1 MLSVPSGYFQTG
13 GTVATKKHAHVI
25 GLGGVGMSA
34 TALLLRDMGYAIS
47 GSDAELYEPVKGLLA
62 HEGIACAQGF
72 AASNIKGVPD
82 LIVLGR
88 NAKLDPAVNEEV
100 RHALSLGTRVRSF
113 PEIIGEASQGRHVI
127 VAAGSFGKSTTA
139 AMMTAFLRHAGMRP
153 GWFVGALAK
162 NLPRTAELGSDAPFI
177 IEGDEYPTAH
187 GDPRPKFMHYHP
199 RDVLLTSVVHDHV
212 NVYPTFASYK
222 QAFTELAGLMPGD
235 GLLVACADEPEARAM
250 ARARG
255 SAITYGLDD
264 GDVRAVDIAFG
275 APTQFTL
282 MRGREELGRF
292 ETSQLGRHNIENIA
306 GVAAL
311 LLARNLISVEA
322 LGPAIAAFDGV
333 RRRLDIIAP
342 ESAIP
347 VIEGFGS
354 SEEKA
359 RSAIDAMLLHFP
371 ARRLMVFFEPHTFS
385 WRNRA
390 ALAWYDRVF
399 AGAGL
404 VFIAPPETQGAGT
417 HDQLSHD
424 HILDRV
430 RASGVKALPLDPA
443 RTDAALAAVQPNDA
457 VLVLTSGAMGG
468 AIPLISEGISARF
481 PKRGRQ

>member
-1 MLSVPSGYFQTG
+1 MAS
-13 GTVATKKHAHVI
+13 KHAHII

-34 TALLLRDMGYAIS
+34 TALLLRDMGYRIT

-62 HEGIACAQGF
+62 REGISCAHGF
-72 AASNIKGVPD
+72 SAANIKGVPD

-88 NAKLDPAVNEEV
+88 NAKLDPAINDEV

-139 AMMTAFLRHAGMRP
+139 AMMTSFLRHAGTKP

-162 NLPRTAELGSDAPFI
+162 NLPRTAELGHDAPFI
-177 IEGDEYPTAH
+177 VEGDEYPTAH

-212 NVYPTFASYK
+212 NVYPTFESYK
-222 QAFTELAGLMPGD
+222 HAFADLVALMPPD

-250 ARARG
+250 ARAWSG
-255 SAITYGLDD
+255 AITYGLDE
-264 GDVRAVDIAFG
+264 GDVRAIDIAYG
-275 APTQFTL
+275 APTHFTL
-282 MRGREELGRF
+282 VRGREELGRF
-292 ETSQLGRHNIENIA
+292 ATSQLGRHNIENIA

-322 LGPAIAAFDGV
+322 LAPAIAAFDGV
-333 RRRLDIIAP
+333 RRRLDIIA
-342 ESAIP
+342 SDSSVP

-371 ARRLMVFFEPHTFS
+371 ARRLAVFFEPHTFS

-399 AGAGL
+399 AGAGH
-404 VFIAPPETQGAGT
+404 VFIAPPEQQGAAT

-424 HILDRV
+424 EIIARV
-430 RASGVKALPLDPA
+430 RAAGVSASALDPSHV
-443 RTDAALAAVQPNDA
+443 DGALDQLKADDA

-468 AIPLISEGISARF
+468 AIEPIAQGITARF
-481 PKRGRQ
+481 PKRRL

>member
-1 MLSVPSGYFQTG
+1 MAP
-13 GTVATKKHAHVI
+13 KHAHII

-34 TALLLRDMGYAIS
+34 TALLLRDMGYRIS

-62 HEGIACAQGF
+62 REGIACAQGF
-72 AASNIKGVPD
+72 SAANIRGVPD

-88 NAKLDPAVNEEV
+88 NAKLDPAINDEV
-100 RHALSLGTRVRSF
+100 RHALSLGTRVQSF

-139 AMMTAFLRHAGMRP
+139 AMMTGFLRHAGMKP

-162 NLPRTAELGSDAPFI
+162 NLPRTAELGHDAPFI

-222 QAFTELAGLMPGD
+222 AAFADLVALMPQD

-250 ARARG
+250 AAARS
-255 SAITYGLDD
+255 SAITYGIDD
-264 GDVRAVDIAFG
+264 GDLRAIDIAYG
-275 APTQFTL
+275 APTHFTL
-282 MRGREELGRF
+282 VRGRDKLGRF
-292 ETSQLGRHNIENIA
+292 ATSQLGRHNIENIA

-311 LLARNLISVEA
+311 LLARNLISIEA

-342 ESAIP
+342 DAAVP

-359 RSAIDAMLLHFP
+359 RSAIDAMLLHYP
-371 ARRLMVFFEPHTFS
+371 GRRLVVFFEPHTFS

-399 AGAGL
+399 AGAGH
-404 VFIAPPETQGAGT
+404 VFIAPPEQQGAGT

-424 HILDRV
+424 EIIARV
-430 RASGVKALPLDPA
+430 RAAGVPSSALDPA
-443 RTDAALAAVQPNDA
+443 RVDRALDQLKSDDA

-468 AIPLISEGISARF
+468 AIEPIAQGITARF
-481 PKRGRQ
+481 PKQRS

>member
-1 MLSVPSGYFQTG
+1 MAVLWMAKSAMASR
-13 GTVATKKHAHVI
+13 HAHII

-34 TALLLRDMGYAIS
+34 TALLLRDMGYRIS
-47 GSDAELYEPVKGLLA
+47 GSDGELYEPVKGLLA
-62 HEGIACAQGF
+62 REGISCAQGF
-72 AASNIKGVPD
+72 AAANIVGVPD

-88 NAKLDPAVNEEV
+88 NAKLDPAINDEV
-100 RHALSLGTRVRSF
+100 RHALALGTRVRSF
-113 PEIIGEASQGRHVI
+113 PEIIGEVAQDRHVI

-139 AMMTAFLRHAGMRP
+139 AMMTSFLRHAGMSP

-162 NLPRTAELGSDAPFI
+162 NLPRTAELGRDAPFI

-187 GDPRPKFMHYHP
+187 GDARPKFMHYHP

-212 NVYPTFASYK
+212 NVYPTFESYK
-222 QAFTELAGLMPGD
+222 RAFADLVALMPQD

-250 ARARG
+250 ARARSG
-255 SAITYGLDD
+255 TITYGLDD
-264 GDVRAVDIAFG
+264 GDVRAVDIAYG
-275 APTQFTL
+275 APTYFTL
-282 MRGREELGRF
+282 TRRREELGRF
-292 ETSQLGRHNIENIA
+292 ATSQLGRHNIENIA

-311 LLARNLISVEA
+311 LLARNLISLEA

-342 ESAIP
+342 DSAVP

-371 ARRLMVFFEPHTFS
+371 KRRLVVFFEPHTFS

-399 AGAGL
+399 AGAGH
-404 VFIAPPETQGAGT
+404 VFIAPPEQQGAGT
-417 HDQLSHD
+417 HDQLTHGEIIS
-424 HILDRV
+424 RV
-430 RASGVKALPLDPA
+430 RGAGVSASALDTA
-443 RTDAALAAVQPNDA
+443 NVDAALDQLQPHDA

-468 AIPLISEGISARF
+468 AIEPIAQGITTRF
-481 PKRGRQ
+481 PRHRS